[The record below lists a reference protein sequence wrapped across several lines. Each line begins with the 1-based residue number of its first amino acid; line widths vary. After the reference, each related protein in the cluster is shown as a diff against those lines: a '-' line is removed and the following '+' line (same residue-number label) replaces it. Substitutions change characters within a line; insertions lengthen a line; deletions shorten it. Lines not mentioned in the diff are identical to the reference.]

1 MQKEGH
7 MKNREIAKL
16 FNQIADLLELKGDN
30 PFRIRAYRRAAQ
42 NIEALSKDLA
52 EIPEEALRKIPG
64 IGKDLAGKITEYLRD
79 GKIGA
84 LEELKGDIPE
94 GLLEVI
100 TIPGVGP
107 KTAKLLNERLGITG
121 VAELEDA
128 AREGRLLDLPGIRER
143 TVQNI
148 LKGIALLR
156 KGRERRPI
164 GKVMPL
170 AEEIVERLS
179 RLKGVR
185 KISLAGS
192 LRRWKETIKDIDIL
206 ITSTDPEGVMEKFVN
221 LPSVSEVLQRGSTKS
236 SVIID
241 EGLQVDLR
249 VVEENSFGAAL
260 QYFTGS
266 KAHNIRLRE
275 MAVRKGL
282 KINEYGIFNE
292 ETGQRIGGEREEDI
306 YNALGLPWIPPELRE
321 DLGEIEAAIKG
332 GLPELIDLADIRGDL
347 HIHSRWSDGS
357 HEVPE
362 LIEEARRKGYEY
374 IAITDHTKG
383 LGIAGGLT
391 EERLLEQKKEIDSIN
406 KGLRGF
412 HVFMGVEVDIRGDGR
427 LDLPEEVLE
436 RLDFVVASIHSGFRQ
451 EKEKLTK
458 RVISAIKCP
467 VVDLIAHPTGRLIG
481 EREPYDIDMEAVL
494 DAAENYGKALE
505 INAFPLRLD
514 LNDRY
519 AREAK
524 KRGIPVVIS
533 TDSHILEQFRFMR
546 YGISVA
552 RRGWLEKS
560 DVLNALPLREFS
572 AYLKKRR
579 AAGKRRV

>member
-1 MQKEGH
+1 MIKFTKEEG
-7 MKNREIAKL
+7 MTNQEIAKE
-16 FNQIADLLELKGDN
+16 FKRIADLLELKGDN

-42 NIEALSKDLA
+42 NIEALSRDLS
-52 EIPEEALRKIPG
+52 EIPEEERRKIPG
-64 IGKDLAGKITEYLRD
+64 IGKDLAAKITEYLRD

-84 LEELKGDIPE
+84 LEELKGEIPE

-100 TIPGVGP
+100 AIPGVGP
-107 KTAKLLNERLGITG
+107 RTAKLLNEKLGIG
-121 VAELEDA
+121 GIDDLEKA
-128 AREGRLLDLPGIRER
+128 VSEGRLLDLPGIREK

-170 AEEIVERLS
+170 AEEILESLRS
-179 RLKGVR
+179 LKGVR

-206 ITSTDPEGVMEKFVN
+206 ATSTDPEGVMERFVN
-221 LPSVSEVLQRGSTKS
+221 LPSVSEVLRKGPTRS
-236 SVIID
+236 SVIVD
-241 EGLQVDLR
+241 GDLQVDLR
-249 VVEENSFGAAL
+249 VVEEKSFGAAL

-292 ETGQRIGGEREEDI
+292 ESGERIGGEKEEDI

-321 DLGEIEAAIKG
+321 DLGEIEAAMKDD
-332 GLPELIDLADIRGDL
+332 LPELIEPADIRGDL

-357 HEVPE
+357 HEIHE
-362 LIEEARRKGYEY
+362 LVEEAKRNGYEY
-374 IAITDHTKG
+374 IAVTDHTKG

-391 EERLLEQKKEIDSIN
+391 EERLLEQKREIDSLN
-406 KGLRGF
+406 RKLRGF
-412 HVFMGVEVDIRGDGR
+412 HVFIGVEVDIRGDGS
-427 LDLPEEVLE
+427 LDLPEEVLG

-451 EKEKLTK
+451 EKGKLTK
-458 RVISAIKCP
+458 RVINAIKCP
-467 VVDLIAHPTGRLIG
+467 FVDLIAHPTGRLLG

-494 DAAENYGKALE
+494 EAARNYGKALE
-505 INAFPLRLD
+505 INAFPMRLD
-514 LNDRY
+514 LNDIY

-524 KRGIPVVIS
+524 KRGIPVIIT
-533 TDSHILEQFRFMR
+533 TDSHILEQFRFMK
-546 YGISVA
+546 YGVSVA
-552 RRGWLEKS
+552 RRGWLEKRN
-560 DVLNALPLREFS
+560 VLNTLPLREFRS
-572 AYLKKRR
+572 YIRR
-579 AAGKRRV
+579 RRHAR